1 MAYSFPTIISCSY
14 PASLLS
20 PCPNKGI
27 MMLLSS
33 FPSQTWKDCNTIFRS
48 GGRLRVQDHS
58 KIWGSTQILTN
69 SKWTSRSILPIYPF
83 LVLVNPDTCRFPCD
97 PCFQAKSLITEA
109 SDPLPL
115 QFANLLICSKLAQQR
130 AAPPVLLSMGTRPGS
145 LLPFSFLLF
154 HVPGPTGWSET
165 LRAMYDGRK
174 TTGFGVNQTWHKI
187 LPRPLLGTWPWENL
201 ISVHF
206 FIAPNVSFCFSK
218 MRIKPVHRA
227 VSRNKQDEKGGGSNS
242 EWRQPRMW
250 LCN

>member
-33 FPSQTWKDCNTIFRS
+33 FPSQTRKDCNTIFRA
-48 GGRLRVQDHS
+48 GGRLRVRDHS

-69 SKWTSRSILPIYPF
+69 SKWTSRSILPTYPF

-115 QFANLLICSKLAQQR
+115 QSANLLICSKLAQQR
-130 AAPPVLLSMGTRPGS
+130 AAPPVLFLWEPALEVCSLSPS
-145 LLPFSFLLF
+145 FSFMCLGQRGGVRL
-154 HVPGPTGWSET
+154 WE
-165 LRAMYDGRK
+165 RCRMAEK
-174 TTGFGVNQTWHKI
+174 TQA
-187 LPRPLLGTWPWENL
+187 LE
-201 ISVHF
+201 
-206 FIAPNVSFCFSK
+206 
-218 MRIKPVHRA
+218 
-227 VSRNKQDEKGGGSNS
+227 
-242 EWRQPRMW
+242 
-250 LCN
+250 